1 MFYVLSHYVI
11 LNSPPPP
18 KTRTI
23 QQIQPNPT
31 NENKNV
37 ESNVKFKCQKKQFT
51 VRLKKTRSPIES
63 YRASGFGFEKPV

>member
-11 LNSPPPP
+11 LNSPP

-23 QQIQPNPT
+23 QPIQS
-31 NENKNV
+31 NK
-37 ESNVKFKCQKKQFT
+37 SNKSNQQMGG
-51 VRLKKTRSPIES
+51 LKKTRSPIES